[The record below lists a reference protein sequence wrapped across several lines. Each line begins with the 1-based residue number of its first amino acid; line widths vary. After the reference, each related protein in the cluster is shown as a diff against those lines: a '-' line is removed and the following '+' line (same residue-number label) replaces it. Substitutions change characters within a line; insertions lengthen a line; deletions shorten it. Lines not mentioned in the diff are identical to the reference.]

1 MRGRHGIH
9 VVGLAGGGG
18 FTVKAAAIP
27 GAKAAGLVLHGRTEE
42 RLLAALGYAW
52 DLKAR
57 QINTHVLDYID
68 FVRAGGKVD
77 EDTWPPKFKKEAA

>member
-1 MRGRHGIH
+1 M
-9 VVGLAGGGG
+9 
-18 FTVKAAAIP
+18 TVHP
-27 GAKAAGLVLHGRTEE
+27 PPPQP
-42 RLLAALGYAW
+42 LLAALGYAW

>member
-1 MRGRHGIH
+1 M
-9 VVGLAGGGG
+9 
-18 FTVKAAAIP
+18 
-27 GAKAAGLVLHGRTEE
+27 
-42 RLLAALGYAW
+42 LAALGYAW